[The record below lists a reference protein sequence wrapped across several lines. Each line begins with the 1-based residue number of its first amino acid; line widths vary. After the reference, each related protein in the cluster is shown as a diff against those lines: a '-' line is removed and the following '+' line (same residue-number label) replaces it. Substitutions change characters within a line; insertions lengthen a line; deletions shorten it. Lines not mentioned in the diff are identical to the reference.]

1 MAKFFCSALP
11 MAAAKRTIP
20 LDDRG
25 QRHRCAQFYPVLPS
39 LPSFNG
45 LRCLCPVSAS
55 TGCVRGKLSIY
66 LVLLGFLPS
75 CCCCCCATKK
85 TPKKKPKKKMAHLV
99 GLGRCRDRKK
109 KKEAEKKKRKKTTQK
124 KKMFEKYSIRFRS
137 VLSFFLFFCRLMP

>member
-66 LVLLGFLPS
+66 LVLLGFLPGILLLLLLCHKKNS
-75 CCCCCCATKK
+75 QKK
-85 TPKKKPKKKMAHLV
+85 TPQKMAHLV

-109 KKEAEKKKRKKTTQK
+109 KKEAEKKKKENNPK
-124 KKMFEKYSIRFRS
+124 ED
-137 VLSFFLFFCRLMP
+137 V